1 MNKFIKRTIA
11 IILTL
16 WIYAIPFFSFSV
28 FAATPG
34 EIAPCFNNTLST
46 TTAMDINGSGK
57 MTISYEY
64 TGYPSITTQAVI
76 TTYIEKKGS
85 GINWFRVDIGTTD
98 NQWVDTIN
106 KHSFEGTRTYQVSSP
121 GTYRVTVV
129 YKIYGTGGTVDEIHY
144 QRTDSYLIRTNTG
157 L

>member
-1 MNKFIKRTIA
+1 MIKLIKRTVA
-11 IILTL
+11 IVLTL

-28 FAATPG
+28 SAATPG

-64 TGYPSITTQAVI
+64 TGYPGITTKAVI
-76 TTYIEKKGS
+76 TTYIEKSS
-85 GINWFRVDIGTTD
+85 GTNWYRVDLGTTD

-106 KHSFEGTRTYQVSSP
+106 EHSFEGTRAYQVSSP
-121 GTYRVTVV
+121 GTYKVTVV
-129 YKIYGTGGTVDEIHY
+129 YKIYGTNGAVDEIHY
-144 QRTDSYLIRTNTG
+144 QKTDSYLIRTNTG